1 MAKWRRG
8 GGGRRRGRWV
18 IEYVPRGEGELS
30 TVNGQRSIVNE
41 GEPDPFTFDS
51 PEAIRAA
58 LWRFEQRKMLAD
70 DQSLVVCDA

>member
-8 GGGRRRGRWV
+8 GGGRRRRWV
-18 IEYVPRGEGELS
+18 IEYVEREPNGQWS
-30 TVNGQRSIVNE
+30 TVNGQLSTD
-41 GEPDPFTFDS
+41 GEADPFAFDT

-70 DQSLVVCDA
+70 NQSLVVCDA